1 MNPLGPKTPVSK
13 PLRPREPIIYLT
25 CLGGC
30 GAPEPVSQDVMDHR
44 TFCLSCFLLIASL
57 IPPPSPFSFLLP
69 VSPSLPISP
78 SPWCSYTQLGPAL
91 PSSPIV
97 FPSWQFPPHTQ
108 LTCSLFVLPKIAGL
122 SVYLCHCSA
131 IWSINFIKVCHR
143 AFFCMNMFDASLM
156 CVPSIV
162 SLDN

>member
-1 MNPLGPKTPVSK
+1 MQWPALSHQHSPPLYISPVAPKHWKFKKINKNDDWSLGGMNPLGPKTPVSK

-78 SPWCSYTQLGPAL
+78 SPRYSFTQLGPAL

-97 FPSWQFPPHTQ
+97 FPSWQFPPHTRSWPA
-108 LTCSLFVLPKIAGL
+108 L
-122 SVYLCHCSA
+122 YLCCL
-131 IWSINFIKVCHR
+131 K
-143 AFFCMNMFDASLM
+143 
-156 CVPSIV
+156 
-162 SLDN
+162 